1 MAARLAGLIIE
12 DTRNRA
18 LSNDKIYTLY
28 FYTSCILCAMTTHS
42 PPGTPFNGKR
52 ARTRR
57 LLIEAAGALIRE
69 KGFHNL
75 SMEDVAA
82 RAGVSRGSIYGNF
95 RDRNDLIGALAADRA
110 PAILPTPRPG
120 STLREQMH
128 ATGVAV
134 AEAARK
140 HPNDTVYWSAYMTH
154 VQSDAALKRRA
165 EEQQRLIRRH
175 LEDVWLEA
183 LAGEA
188 PPMPIA
194 IFVKV
199 MIILTN
205 GLIMAHSMSP
215 EDFDEEVIVTAFE
228 ALAGPANPA

>member
-1 MAARLAGLIIE
+1 
-12 DTRNRA
+12 
-18 LSNDKIYTLY
+18 
-28 FYTSCILCAMTTHS
+28 MTDS
-42 PPGTPFNGKR
+42 LPPATPLTGKR

-57 LLIEAAGALIRE
+57 MLIEAAAALTRE

-110 PAILPTPRPG
+110 PAILPTPRLG
-120 STLREQMH
+120 ASLREQMH
-128 ATGVAV
+128 AMGVAV

-140 HPNDTVYWSAYMTH
+140 HPNDTIYWSAYMTH

-175 LEDVWLEA
+175 LEDAWLEA

-194 IFVKV
+194 TFVKV
-199 MIILTN
+199 MIVLTN

-215 EDFDEEVIVTAFE
+215 EDYDEEVIIAAFE
-228 ALAGPANPA
+228 ALAGTAKPA